1 MSGCRALSMCM
12 ARIIHLLSCPAFLFP
27 LPCLSFISMPK
38 NLTLYHRGTSVC
50 LRRFQN
56 FDFIF
61 FANKIFLWH
70 FCCFHIRRTRFYD
83 RNTSSKVQLPEVA
96 VPDKVSSLSLL
107 QQALM
112 LHPSV
117 LKKIVDKAPIKED
130 AVWSKILKKPHFSK
144 ATSGGPSLEHLINI
158 YVERNY
164 LVWRA
169 PEVQTWL
176 KTAASTVADAAEKSV
191 ATKNGG
197 EVANWACV
205 RKEAFPSDQ
214 NE

>member
-1 MSGCRALSMCM
+1 
-12 ARIIHLLSCPAFLFP
+12 
-27 LPCLSFISMPK
+27 
-38 NLTLYHRGTSVC
+38 
-50 LRRFQN
+50 
-56 FDFIF
+56 
-61 FANKIFLWH
+61 
-70 FCCFHIRRTRFYD
+70 
-83 RNTSSKVQLPEVA
+83 
-96 VPDKVSSLSLL
+96 
-107 QQALM
+107 
-112 LHPSV
+112 
-117 LKKIVDKAPIKED
+117 
-130 AVWSKILKKPHFSK
+130 
-144 ATSGGPSLEHLINI
+144 LINI

-169 PEVQTWL
+169 PEVQAWL